1 MAAMVAYMSV
11 PDAYGVVEPGVY
23 RAKAAAAPNLPFLL
37 HLRLRTLLYLSPDPL
52 LPSFTAFLDKCATR
66 FIHLGLRVWKPYA
79 TWKPVSEELI
89 KDALEIVLDVN
100 THPIMVMCS
109 SGIHQTGTVV
119 GCLRRLQKWNLTSL
133 LEEYRRYAGSKA
145 RYANEQFMELFD
157 EDLVTLPKD
166 LPAWFI
172 DQRRMMEEEEAD
184 FRRSQESAVQQI
196 NGGSSSPLTWL
207 EASPLGN
214 GSSNGHV
221 SGNAQRT
228 DEENGEDTSKPLA
241 TVKTPTDVVNYR
253 KFYYLRSSPLTTE
266 DRSYKRKIIG
276 KVE

>member
-1 MAAMVAYMSV
+1 MAAMLAYMSV

-52 LPSFTAFLDKCATR
+52 LPSVSAFLDKCATR
-66 FIHLGLRVWKPYA
+66 FIHLGLRVWKPYI

-172 DQRRMMEEEEAD
+172 DQRRMMEEEEAE
-184 FRRSQESAVQQI
+184 FQKLLAV
-196 NGGSSSPLTWL
+196 SKDELH
-207 EASPLGN
+207 EASCTSSTGVGSPDSPIQGTEESNSKQLTVATSEGN
-214 GSSNGHV
+214 GIVEANFWSV
-221 SGNAQRT
+221 
-228 DEENGEDTSKPLA
+228 
-241 TVKTPTDVVNYR
+241 
-253 KFYYLRSSPLTTE
+253 YYLRSSPLTTE
-266 DRSYKRKIIG
+266 SRKIIG

>member
-1 MAAMVAYMSV
+1 MAAMVTYMSV
-11 PDAYGVVEPGVY
+11 PDLYGVVEPGVY
-23 RAKAAAAPNLPFLL
+23 RAKAADDPNLPFLL

-52 LPSFTAFLDKCATR
+52 LPAFITFLDKCATR
-66 FIHLGLRVWKPYA
+66 FIHLGLKVWKPFA

-89 KDALEIVLDVN
+89 KDALETILDVN
-100 THPIMVMCS
+100 NHPIMVMCS

-166 LPAWFI
+166 LPSWFI
-172 DQRRMMEEEEAD
+172 DQRRMMEEEEAE
-184 FRRSQESAVQQI
+184 FRRLQESAEEEKDGGYSSPRYSVVGRVPSDGHAVSNEQI
-196 NGGSSSPLTWL
+196 NEETVGDLSKAVTKS
-207 EASPLGN
+207 
-214 GSSNGHV
+214 
-221 SGNAQRT
+221 RT
-228 DEENGEDTSKPLA
+228 TTA
-241 TVKTPTDVVNYR
+241 YR
-253 KFYYLRSSPLTTE
+253 QLYYLRSSPLTTE

>member
-1 MAAMVAYMSV
+1 MAAMVTYMSV

-23 RAKAAAAPNLPFLL
+23 RAKAADAPNLPFLL

-52 LPSFTAFLDKCATR
+52 LPAFITFLDKCATR
-66 FIHLGLRVWKPYA
+66 FIHLGLKVWKPFA
-79 TWKPVSEELI
+79 SWKPVSEELI
-89 KDALEIVLDVN
+89 KDALEIILDVN
-100 THPIMVMCS
+100 NHPIMVMCS

-119 GCLRRLQKWNLTSL
+119 GCLRRLQSWNLTSL

-172 DQRRMMEEEEAD
+172 DQRRMMEEEEAE
-184 FRRSQESAVQQI
+184 FRRLQESAEQQKD
-196 NGGSSSPLTWL
+196 GGCSFPRADLSVVGRVLS
-207 EASPLGN
+207 E
-214 GSSNGHV
+214 GHEV
-221 SGNAQRT
+221 SDEQIK
-228 DEENGEDTSKPLA
+228 DEESVDDLSNAITTSSTA
-241 TVKTPTDVVNYR
+241 TAYR
-253 KFYYLRSSPLTTE
+253 KLYYLRSSPLTTE
-266 DRSYKRKIIG
+266 NRSYKRKIIG